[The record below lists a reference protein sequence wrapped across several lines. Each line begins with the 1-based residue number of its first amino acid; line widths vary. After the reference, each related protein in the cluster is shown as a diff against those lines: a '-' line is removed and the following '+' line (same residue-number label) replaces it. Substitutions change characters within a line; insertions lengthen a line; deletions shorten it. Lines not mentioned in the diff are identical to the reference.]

1 MDALQMVD
9 PHGALPNVGLDA
21 ALVDEFGG
29 PMGNRAPRRRRI
41 NVEKF
46 EPLAPGEKRT
56 ISFSLNPLSL
66 FTSGYLL
73 PLMHASIAI
82 ELLLVTSPRDV
93 VVSDQPAELGAN
105 ILRRRRSERWQIN
118 EPKLTY
124 SSNTLSSAAQGEL
137 TGLALKREAEKAMYI
152 PSQAITKPGDTPGCG
167 KLLKPVLPP
176 LVGNCE
182 WGPRL
187 IAVA

>member
-9 PHGALPNVGLDA
+9 PYGAQPEVA
-21 ALVDEFGG
+21 PGG
-29 PMGNRAPRRRRI
+29 PDDVVPCYRET

-82 ELLLVTSPRDV
+82 ELLLVTSPKDV
-93 VVSDQPAELGAN
+93 VVSDAPVDPGEGIVQ
-105 ILRRRRSERWQIN
+105 RRRSERWQIN
-118 EPKLTY
+118 QPRLTY

-152 PSQAITKPGDTPGCG
+152 PSWVC
-167 KLLKPVLPP
+167 
-176 LVGNCE
+176 
-182 WGPRL
+182 
-187 IAVA
+187 